1 MHRCNNSTVYKLV
14 MLGSKVAELLSLR
27 QDEPPSRLLTL
38 IKTWKAEEFAAGDC
52 LKPNMIEFSILIFE
66 MNPWAQILQD

>member
-1 MHRCNNSTVYKLV
+1 MSPDF
-14 MLGSKVAELLSLR
+14 AELLGLR
-27 QDEPPSRLLTL
+27 QDEAPSRLLTL

-66 MNPWAQILQD
+66 MNPWAQILQDSFVLDKTRCPQDC